1 MMLGPRHARSDVVV
15 DEIGHA
21 VAIGQPVARGE
32 VDARLPFLGAD
43 LLADRT
49 EAGLVVH
56 RSAYY

>member
-1 MMLGPRHARSDVVV
+1 MLRPGHARGDVVV

-21 VAIGQPVARGE
+21 VAIGQAVARRE

-43 LLADRT
+43 LIADRT

-56 RSAYY
+56 RGAYY